1 MKPDATMQLIETVQ
15 GIREAVSAARKAGKR
30 IGFVPTMGYLHQG
43 HITLMQEARKECDY
57 VVVSIFVNPTQFG
70 PNEDFDRYPRD
81 LARDMELCST
91 VPVDAI
97 FHPTVAEMYP
107 GTASTTSVVVSQLT
121 AGLCGASRPG
131 HFEGVATVVTK
142 LFNIVKP
149 DVAYFGQKD
158 AQQVAVIRRMVL
170 DLNMD
175 LEIRPVSIVREPDGL
190 AMSSRNIFLTPEQRQ
205 GALVLSRSLG
215 MAQER
220 VAAGE
225 RDMKALEEAIRSM
238 IAAEPLADIDYV
250 SIVDYDALQ
259 PVDRLEGKALA
270 ALAVRFGKT
279 RLIDNCIL
287 SV

>member
-1 MKPDATMQLIETVQ
+1 MDLHETIS
-15 GIREAVSAARKAGKR
+15 GIRNAVSAARRAGKK
-30 IGFVPTMGYLHQG
+30 IGFVPTMGYLHEG
-43 HITLMQEARKECDY
+43 HLTLMREARKECGY

-81 LARDMELCST
+81 LERDMQLCQS

-97 FHPTVAEMYP
+97 FHPAVAEMYP
-107 GTASTTSVVVSQLT
+107 PGAGTTTVRVSGLT
-121 AGLCGASRPG
+121 EGLCGASRPG

-149 DVAYFGQKD
+149 DIAYFGQKD
-158 AQQVAVIRRMVL
+158 AQQVAVIRRMAL

-175 LEIRPVSIVREPDGL
+175 LEIRPVPTVREPDGL
-190 AMSSRNIFLTPEQRQ
+190 ALSSRNVYLSPEQRQ
-205 GALVLSRSLG
+205 GALVLSRSLQ
-215 MAQER
+215 MARER

-225 RDMKALEEAIRSM
+225 RDMVALLGDIRAM
-238 IAAEPLADIDYV
+238 IAAEPLANIDYV
-250 SIVDYDALQ
+250 AIVDYDSLQ
-259 PVDRLEGKALA
+259 PIERLERRGLA

-287 SV
+287 EA

>member
-1 MKPDATMQLIETVQ
+1 MQLIETIQ
-15 GIREAVSAARKAGKR
+15 GIREAVAAARRAGKKV
-30 IGFVPTMGYLHQG
+30 GFVPTMGYLHEG
-43 HITLMQEARKECDY
+43 HLTLMREARKECDY

-81 LARDMELCST
+81 LERDMQLCGS

-107 GTASTTSVVVSQLT
+107 GTASTTTVTVSQLT
-121 AGLCGASRPG
+121 EGLCGASRPG
-131 HFEGVATVVTK
+131 HFAGVATVVSK

-158 AQQVAVIRRMVL
+158 AQQVAVIRRMVQ

-175 LEIRPVSIVREPDGL
+175 LEIRPVAIVREPDGL
-190 AMSSRNIFLTPEQRQ
+190 AMSSRNIYLTPEQRQ
-205 GALVLSRSLG
+205 GALVLSRSLR

-220 VAAGE
+220 VAASE
-225 RDMKALEEAIRSM
+225 RDMAALEAAVREM
-238 IAAEPLADIDYV
+238 ISAEPLAQIDYV
-250 SIVDYDALQ
+250 AIVDYESLQ
-259 PVDRLEGKALA
+259 PIARLERKGLV

-287 SV
+287 DA

>member
-1 MKPDATMQLIETVQ
+1 MQLIETIQ
-15 GIREAVSAARKAGKR
+15 GIRDAVDAARKAGKK

-43 HITLMQEARKECDY
+43 HLTLMQEARKECDF

-81 LARDMELCST
+81 LARDMELCGS

-97 FHPTVAEMYP
+97 FHPSVAEMYP

-121 AGLCGASRPG
+121 TGLCGASRPG

-149 DVAYFGQKD
+149 DVAFFGQKD

-175 LEIRPVSIVREPDGL
+175 LEVRPVSTVREPDGL
-190 AMSSRNIFLTPEQRQ
+190 ALSSRNIYLTPEQRQ
-205 GALVLSRSLG
+205 GALVLSRSLR

-225 RDMKALEEAIRSM
+225 RDMTALQEAMRAM
-238 IAAEPLADIDYV
+238 IAAEPLANIDYV
-250 SIVDYDALQ
+250 SIVDYDSLQ
-259 PVDRLEGKALA
+259 PTTRLEGKALA

-287 SV
+287 SVG

>member
-1 MKPDATMQLIETVQ
+1 MELVETIQ
-15 GIREAVSAARKAGKR
+15 GIREAVNAARRAGKKV
-30 IGFVPTMGYLHQG
+30 GFVPTMGYLHEG
-43 HITLMQEARKECDY
+43 HLTLMRAARQECGF

-70 PNEDFDRYPRD
+70 PNEDFERYPRD
-81 LARDMELCST
+81 LERDMRLCQS

-97 FHPTVAEMYP
+97 FHPGVAEMYP
-107 GTASTTSVVVSQLT
+107 ASAGTTRVVVSGLT
-121 AGLCGASRPG
+121 SGLCGASRPG

-158 AQQVAVIRRMVL
+158 AQQVAVIRQMVS

-175 LEIRPVSIVREPDGL
+175 LEIRPVPTVREPDGL
-190 AMSSRNIFLTPEQRQ
+190 AMSSRNVYLTPEQRQ
-205 GALVLSRSLG
+205 GALVLSRSLK

-225 RDMKALEEAIRSM
+225 REMAALQEDVRAM
-238 IAAEPLADIDYV
+238 IAAEPLGSIDYV
-250 SIVDYDALQ
+250 SIVDYDSLQ
-259 PVDRLEGKALA
+259 PVDRLERKALL

-287 SV
+287 EA